1 MWLLLDTQDLQGEF
15 SQKRQTDKVTSF
27 ALQKGLKGQY
37 WPKDIYLI
45 LLVTVMI
52 GFMNDITSIV

>member
-15 SQKRQTDKVTSF
+15 NQKRQIDKVTSF
-27 ALQKGLKGQY
+27 ALQKGLKGQH
-37 WPKDIYLI
+37 WPEDIYLI

-52 GFMNDITSIV
+52 GFVNDITSIV